1 MVGVPKNKI
10 RFGKPDDIN
19 SKYNSEVHVLYVEPT
34 LKRAGIGTELF
45 TFSKQYFINKKI
57 TNLIIWCLKNNTP
70 SIKFYEKMGG
80 KIVTTRKSMVN
91 NIEVEE
97 VGIEYNLL
105 ED

>member
-19 SKYNSEVHVLYVEPT
+19 SKYNSKVHVLYVEPT

-57 TNLIIWCLKNNTP
+57 TNLIIWYLKNNTP

-91 NIEVEE
+91 NLEVEE